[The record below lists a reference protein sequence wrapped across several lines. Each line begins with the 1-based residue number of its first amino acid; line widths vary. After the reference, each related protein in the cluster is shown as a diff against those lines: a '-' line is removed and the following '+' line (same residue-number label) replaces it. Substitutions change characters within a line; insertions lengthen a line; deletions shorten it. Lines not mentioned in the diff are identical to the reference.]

1 MDGRSSGL
9 QHFVAEQ
16 RRLLELERQA
26 EIAAAEQSLHNRSDA
41 ELVARG
47 DTVLRLQ
54 VADLEPGF
62 GGRVHAVLRASR
74 EQDLPAHRLGPGDL
88 VAVRSSRDEAP
99 VTTAVIV
106 RVRAG
111 QLTISLDDDDDELPS
126 LVRLDRVASDVTY
139 RRLGQ
144 ALTGLLVER
153 KGDAARLLQVV
164 FGEREP
170 ERDDR
175 AAIADHEWL
184 DQGLDPSQRDAVA
197 NALAASH
204 VALIHGPPGTGKTTA
219 VVELIRQAVARG
231 ERILACAPSNIAV
244 DNLAERLACA
254 GVRIV
259 RLGHPARVMESVST
273 HSLAAQVDRAP
284 EQKLLRDVRRELDT
298 SLRQLHR
305 AKSRTDRFAARDQ
318 VRQLRREQRQLEQAV
333 TRGIV
338 DGAQVVLSTLVGAA
352 DGLLAEMRFDRLVID
367 EAAQALEAACW
378 IPLQRAARVVL
389 AGDHCQLPPT
399 IHSAEAARLGLARTM
414 FERFAQAANAATTT
428 RMLTRQYR
436 MHEVIMGFSAKRFY
450 AGRLQADASVRE
462 HLLTDLVGVTT
473 TEWTSQP
480 LCFVDTA
487 GTGFE
492 ETSGDDEGS
501 KANPGEAGVV
511 AQIVEHL
518 CEAGVDPG
526 VIAIV
531 TPYNAQVQ
539 LLRRQLEHRPEL
551 EIGSVDGLQGREKE
565 AVIVSL
571 VRSNDRGEV
580 GFLGEMRRLNVA
592 LTRARRHLTVIG
604 DSATLAGHRDL
615 LQLVEHLQTSSCY
628 RSAFELS

>member
-1 MDGRSSGL
+1 MDRGTNAL
-9 QHFVAEQ
+9 QRFVAEQ
-16 RRLLELERQA
+16 RQLLDLERQA
-26 EIAAAEQSLHNRSDA
+26 EIAAAEQSLHTRSDA

-47 DTVLRLQ
+47 DTLLRLE
-54 VADLEPGF
+54 VVDLEPGF
-62 GGRVHAVLRASR
+62 GGRVHAVLRPSR
-74 EQDLPAHRLGPGDL
+74 EPSFPAHRLGPGDL
-88 VAVRSSRDEAP
+88 IAVRGSRDEAP
-99 VTTAVIV
+99 ITTAVVV
-106 RVRAG
+106 RVRAE
-111 QLTISLDDDDDELPS
+111 QLTIALDDEDAELPP

-139 RRLGQ
+139 RRLHQ
-144 ALTGLLVER
+144 ALGGLLADR
-153 KGDAARLLQVV
+153 KGAEAKLLQVL

-175 AAIADHEWL
+175 ATIADHAWF
-184 DQGLDPSQRDAVA
+184 DPGLDASQRNAVD
-197 NALAASH
+197 NALRAAH

-231 ERILACAPSNIAV
+231 ERVLACAPSNIAV
-244 DNLAERLACA
+244 DNLAERLARA

-259 RLGHPARVMESVST
+259 RLGHPARVMEAVVE

-305 AKSRTDRFAARDQ
+305 AKSRADRFAARDQ

-338 DGAQVVLSTLVGAA
+338 DGAEVVLATLVGAA
-352 DGLLAEMRFDRLVID
+352 DGLLAETRFDRLVVD

-378 IPLQRAARVVL
+378 IPLQRADRVVL

-399 IHSAEAARLGLARTM
+399 IHSSEASRRGLARTL
-414 FERFAQAANAATTT
+414 FERLAEAPNAAATT
-428 RMLTRQYR
+428 RMLTVQYR
-436 MHEVIMGFSAKRFY
+436 MHEAIMAFSAERFY

-462 HLLTDLVGVTT
+462 HLLTDLRAVNT

-492 ETSGDDEGS
+492 ETHGDDEGS
-501 KANPGEAGVV
+501 KANPGEAELV
-511 AQIVEHL
+511 AKIVDDL
-518 CEAGVDPG
+518 LAAGVAPG
-526 VIAIV
+526 EVAVV

-539 LLRRQLEHRPEL
+539 LLRRRLEHQPEL

-580 GFLGEMRRLNVA
+580 GFLAEMRRLNVA
-592 LTRARRHLTVIG
+592 MTRARRHLTVIG
-604 DSATLAGHRDL
+604 DSATLASHRDL
-615 LQLVEHLQTSSCY
+615 LQLVEHLQTHGSY